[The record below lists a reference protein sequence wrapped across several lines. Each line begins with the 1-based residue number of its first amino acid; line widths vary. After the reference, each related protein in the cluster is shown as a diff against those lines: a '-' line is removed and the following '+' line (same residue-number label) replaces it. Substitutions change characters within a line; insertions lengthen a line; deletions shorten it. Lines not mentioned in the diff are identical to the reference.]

1 MGRVGVLQ
9 RARNLRKT
17 MRYLPPPD
25 WPSASHPPHKNG
37 GGIRK
42 SELQRRAGSQLRNR
56 SAADDARGVVARGF
70 PRQAGLANHEF
81 TLEPRLL
88 DLIGGLLLCPAIPR
102 LEFAL
107 GFGHGSFALPF
118 FARMLLGPQLNR
130 LSVLGRRGVKAV
142 PRGRSSGNRSTTGSQ
157 RAAICQAQGRNNQHD
172 GFVNHG
178 DRPWRTRSPERCS
191 RKPDTNRGAPTKIFK
206 SRAVRGRPN

>member
-9 RARNLRKT
+9 RARVSRICVRYPHPALRAT
-17 MRYLPPPD
+17 PERASLVSPPQV
-25 WPSASHPPHKNG
+25 G
-37 GGIRK
+37 GVRK

-118 FARMLLGPQLNR
+118 FARMLLGP
-130 LSVLGRRGVKAV
+130 
-142 PRGRSSGNRSTTGSQ
+142 
-157 RAAICQAQGRNNQHD
+157 
-172 GFVNHG
+172 
-178 DRPWRTRSPERCS
+178 
-191 RKPDTNRGAPTKIFK
+191 
-206 SRAVRGRPN
+206 